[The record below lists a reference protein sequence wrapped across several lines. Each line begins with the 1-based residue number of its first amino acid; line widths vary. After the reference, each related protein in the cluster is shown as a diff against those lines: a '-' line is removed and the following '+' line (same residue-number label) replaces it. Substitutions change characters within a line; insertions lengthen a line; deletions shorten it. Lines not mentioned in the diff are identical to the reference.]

1 MVSDCLYP
9 LLKFFAVMVA
19 DNKFHNCL
27 LHISMNAVHM
37 VKSLIALRILRALTR
52 DGTDKFI
59 RKRNG
64 IFHNIL
70 RIAGVNTLSLH
81 RKRRACRVET
91 LVAHIAKLSAVN
103 RVSIIRVKS
112 INVKKCHT
120 VSRHVIMTLSK
131 PPDHW

>member
-1 MVSDCLYP
+1 MRERIEKELYIVEYAVEAMRRAGVEPKVSP
-9 LLKFFAVMVA
+9 IRGGLKFFAVMVA

-70 RIAGVNTLSLH
+70 LR
-81 RKRRACRVET
+81 
-91 LVAHIAKLSAVN
+91 
-103 RVSIIRVKS
+103 
-112 INVKKCHT
+112 
-120 VSRHVIMTLSK
+120 IMTERTLFLTRS
-131 PPDHW
+131 